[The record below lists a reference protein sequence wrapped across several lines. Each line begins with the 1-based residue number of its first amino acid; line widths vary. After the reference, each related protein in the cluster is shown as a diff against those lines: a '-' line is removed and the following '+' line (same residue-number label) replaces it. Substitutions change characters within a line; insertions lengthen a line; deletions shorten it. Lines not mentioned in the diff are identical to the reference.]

1 MVGLG
6 LWLGIG
12 LSLYFC
18 TVMLIQ
24 DKQNMLMQ
32 EHLLLGKITTTVF
45 DHFLRLLSYIAVYM

>member
-6 LWLGIG
+6 LGVGIG

-24 DKQNMLMQ
+24 DKQNMLIQ
-32 EHLLLGKITTTVF
+32 EHLLAKSQRP
-45 DHFLRLLSYIAVYM
+45 FLIIFLDCCLV